1 MSEKEAKELINKML
15 FYQKLYTGKTD
26 VTVFQEDF
34 AATTRAGGIAWG
46 ATTEGF
52 HWWNGKVRTKHGN
65 VRKILLKLMAI
76 CPLMDLTSP
85 QRLKKLLLINK
96 FILFNHESKGTKR
109 TGKPNAYQARRAIGE
124 KRHKS
129 VQKIPNHICL

>member
-76 CPLMDLTSP
+76 CPPDGFDFTP
-85 QRLKKLLLINK
+85 KTKKITIDK
-96 FILFNHESKGTKR
+96 QVYI
-109 TGKPNAYQARRAIGE
+109 I
-124 KRHKS
+124 
-129 VQKIPNHICL
+129 